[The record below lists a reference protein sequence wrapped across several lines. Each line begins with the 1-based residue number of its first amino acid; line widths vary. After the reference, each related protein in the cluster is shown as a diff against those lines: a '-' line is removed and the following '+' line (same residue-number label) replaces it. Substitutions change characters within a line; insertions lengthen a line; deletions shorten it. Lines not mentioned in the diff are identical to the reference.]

1 VTNSDFDKLLSRA
14 RNAEP
19 DLRIELRDPVAA
31 RGARAIDAMTDWL
44 GDPRLAAFAIRV
56 LERIG
61 RDEANKAAVV
71 AALRAVDREDLPDH
85 LGRDL
90 DAALAGLGVTVRA
103 RRDPRVPA
111 PPPAASATP
120 VSVVVTP
127 G

>member
-1 VTNSDFDKLLSRA
+1 VTTSDFDKLLNRA

-19 DLRIELRDPVAA
+19 DTRIELRDPIAA
-31 RGARAIDAMTDWL
+31 RGERAIAAMTDWL
-44 GDPRLAAFAIRV
+44 SDPRLAAFAIRV

-61 RDEANKAAVV
+61 REEANKAAVV
-71 AALRAVDREDLPDH
+71 ASLRAVDREELPDY

-103 RRDPRVPA
+103 RRDPRVA
-111 PPPAASATP
+111 ATPAASAAP
-120 VSVVVTP
+120 ASMVAHP